1 MNGFFFEVFF
11 FLMDSISN
19 FVLIFYSVQ
28 VTNQTSGK
36 QVNVTQSDLCQK
48 IPCPG
53 GQTQQCLEISVLG
66 YFVDLA
72 DPCNNDKTEV
82 IVNQMDESKLID
94 TILAK
99 AEIIEQLDID
109 TLIGGQTTQDGKITK
124 GTALRVTLIND
135 YNTITEEYFHNE
147 WEQHYLWYINNIT
160 VSS

>member
-1 MNGFFFEVFF
+1 
-11 FLMDSISN
+11 
-19 FVLIFYSVQ
+19 
-28 VTNQTSGK
+28 
-36 QVNVTQSDLCQK
+36 
-48 IPCPG
+48 
-53 GQTQQCLEISVLG
+53 
-66 YFVDLA
+66 
-72 DPCNNDKTEV
+72 
-82 IVNQMDESKLID
+82 MDESKLID

-147 WEQHYLWYINNIT
+147 WEQYYLWYINNIT